1 MIFKGKGFTV
11 ADLLIVV
18 IIISMAWFIFLKPKH
33 SDKKNTI
40 SFNPIVMKV
49 I

>member
-11 ADLLIVV
+11 ADLLVV
-18 IIISMAWFIFLKPKH
+18 IIIISMAWFIFLKPKH
-33 SDKKNTI
+33 SDKKNAI
-40 SFNPIVMKV
+40 SFNPIVMKL